1 MSGEVSRQDQ
11 ALTRGAQMVVEAKG
25 DLEGQLRSLEG
36 RLQGIGGQWRGSGA
50 SAFTSVMVRWNESAR
65 RLTGALEGFEAN
77 LRASESTY
85 TASDE
90 QESSTYSGLSG
101 RMG

>member
-1 MSGEVSRQDQ
+1 
-11 ALTRGAQMVVEAKG
+11 MVVEAKG
-25 DLEGQLRSLEG
+25 DLESQLRTLEG
-36 RLQGIGGQWRGSGA
+36 RLQGLGGQWKGSGA
-50 SAFTSVMVRWNESAR
+50 AAFTSVMTRWNESAR
-65 RLTGALEGFEAN
+65 RLTGALDGFESN

-90 QESSTYSGLSG
+90 AESSTYTNLSG

>member
-36 RLQGIGGQWRGSGA
+36 KLSGLQGMWKGA
-50 SAFTSVMVRWNESAR
+50 GAGAFTSVMTRWNDSAR
-65 RLTGALEGFEAN
+65 RLTGALDGFEAN

-90 QESSTYSGLSG
+90 QESSAYTGLSG